1 MAKRGPFPKNLL
13 RLLGMSLGLFVAS
26 CGGES
31 QSTGG
36 ESQSTSSRE
45 GPDLEGSF
53 ATLELE
59 ATYPEPFSYLS
70 RVRELPD
77 GRLLAADPL
86 GQVLLRLDLESGTA
100 DTLGGQGAGPEEY
113 QGPDQVLPLPGDST
127 LLVDLGNAR
136 LTVVDPKGSFVD
148 WIPMVRPRE
157 DGTARTILPRFTDNA
172 GRLYLP
178 GVSNLEGSPPDSSS
192 ISRFHRGENTE
203 TVLARAW
210 HPERTPFDPSAKP
223 PMLRPMD
230 DWAVGPDGS
239 VVVVRAN
246 GYSVDWFGPD
256 GGMVRGPP
264 NTVEAFPVGQPEKEA
279 EMDELASAAIF
290 TSVVRGDGGTESRQM
305 VRGLPPGG
313 GPGMDDFEWPETLP
327 VFRPM
332 GTLVSPRGE
341 VWVQRIMP
349 QTMAPRYD
357 VFDRDGLRLG
367 SVDLPRGSRI
377 IGFGSRP
384 GTQDRVYLTQTDDVG
399 LIRLGSYRL
408 QVGGS

>member
-1 MAKRGPFPKNLL
+1 
-13 RLLGMSLGLFVAS
+13 
-26 CGGES
+26 
-31 QSTGG
+31 
-36 ESQSTSSRE
+36 
-45 GPDLEGSF
+45 
-53 ATLELE
+53 
-59 ATYPEPFSYLS
+59 
-70 RVRELPD
+70 
-77 GRLLAADPL
+77 
-86 GQVLLRLDLESGTA
+86 
-100 DTLGGQGAGPEEY
+100 
-113 QGPDQVLPLPGDST
+113 
-127 LLVDLGNAR
+127 
-136 LTVVDPKGSFVD
+136 
-148 WIPMVRPRE
+148 
-157 DGTARTILPRFTDNA
+157 
-172 GRLYLP
+172 
-178 GVSNLEGSPPDSSS
+178 
-192 ISRFHRGENTE
+192 
-203 TVLARAW
+203 
-210 HPERTPFDPSAKP
+210 
-223 PMLRPMD
+223 MD